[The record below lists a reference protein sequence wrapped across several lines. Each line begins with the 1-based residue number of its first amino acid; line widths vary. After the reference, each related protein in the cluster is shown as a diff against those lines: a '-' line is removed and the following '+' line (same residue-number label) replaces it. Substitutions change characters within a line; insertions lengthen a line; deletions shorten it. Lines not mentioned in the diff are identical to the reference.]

1 MKKLAEVIAKLAMKT
16 AVSAGGT
23 ASQWLVYQ
31 PAEPAML
38 KKLRKYIGK
47 TGYGNTVP
55 CLY

>member
-38 KKLRKYIGK
+38 KKLRK
-47 TGYGNTVP
+47 
-55 CLY
+55 